1 MAKGIPTQLEAL
13 AFVKPGTLPGG
24 TVFATYANNDTGG
37 SENFVIAS
45 SADGVSPFMVSV
57 FNTGASGAT
66 SFYLATS
73 APNTVTATTNAKIGT
88 AAFQAANQYWFGAG
102 WYVVIQAAGA
112 SNINV
117 ASYNATIT
125 NPQNA

>member
-1 MAKGIPTQLEAL
+1 MAKGIPTKFEAL
-13 AFVKPGTLPGG
+13 AFVKSGTLPGG
-24 TVFATYANNDTGG
+24 TVRAAYANSNVGG

-45 SADGVSPFMVSV
+45 SADGVSPFMLSV
-57 FNTGASGAT
+57 FSTGGSAT
-66 SFYLATS
+66 SIYLASS
-73 APNTVTATTNAKIGT
+73 APSTTTATTNAKVGT
-88 AAFQAANQYWFGAG
+88 VAAKAANQYWFGAG
-102 WYVVIQAAGA
+102 WYVVLQAAGL

>member
-1 MAKGIPTQLEAL
+1 MAKGIPTKFEAL
-13 AFVKPGTLPGG
+13 AFVKPGTIPGG
-24 TVFATYANNDTGG
+24 AVRASYFNNNAGG

-57 FNTGASGAT
+57 TSTGAVTT
-66 SFYLATS
+66 SVYLATS
-73 APNTVTATTNAKIGT
+73 APSTVTATTNAKVST
-88 AAFQAANQYWFGAG
+88 VLSNAANQYWFGAG
-102 WYVVIQAAGA
+102 WYVILQAANGG
-112 SNINV
+112 NINV

>member
-1 MAKGIPTQLEAL
+1 MAKGIPTKFEAL

-24 TVFATYANNDTGG
+24 AVRATYFNNSTGG

-57 FNTGASGAT
+57 FASLGGTTSIYMAT
-66 SFYLATS
+66 STPS
-73 APNTVTATTNAKIGT
+73 TTTATGNTKVGT
-88 AAFQAANQYWFGAG
+88 VLAGAANQYWFGAG
-102 WYVVIQAAGA
+102 WYAIIQTAGSA
-112 SNINV
+112 NNYIT
-117 ASYNATIT
+117 SYNATIT